1 MADRS
6 MSVGDL
12 LDRGL
17 TAIPIEAASS
27 ITASGSDLAAVI
39 RNATMVASPVA
50 ELADLGAALILVQDP
65 HDVAE
70 AMINGKYAALGG
82 AGGVLGS
89 TAGSLSTA
97 PDGTGWYRHF
107 RFGSIY
113 WHPSVGAHEVHGAIR
128 AKWASL
134 GWERGFLGYPTTDEL
149 VGRDPAAIGRF
160 NRFQGG
166 AICWHPEVDTSIAG
180 LATVSRI
187 PESIAAGPFA
197 RAEPSQPLM
206 RTPSALGAIK
216 DLSVSIATG
225 AESAVDKTSDK
236 EVVGKFAAGSA
247 IDIGELVAVVREDIV
262 LGSANGA
269 HEVHGAIGA
278 HYFAL
283 GGTASFLGYPVT
295 DETGTPDGVGRF
307 NHFQAGSIYWSPGTW
322 AQEVHGL
329 IRDAWASAGWERNA
343 ALGYPITDELIPDRR
358 IGHRHPEHRRKPI
371 LGVPVDLI
379 KMPAEAAGVGFSP
392 LVANVEPIVSTR
404 AISPESAI
412 DASLSIRSRPAR
424 EINARPIEERAGA
437 LDLQI
442 SAIND
447 VIRAL
452 QPSEPGPV
460 PSVNRFGDFE
470 NGVLF
475 WRRGATTARML
486 TPWTVASGG
495 EPMGRSAQEVV
506 DAIWTKIAPALG
518 GMNGVAIDGPSFA
531 GTTGYAWDGAS
542 VRNRR
547 HRVAVTLRG
556 TSSGGSSGGFFGI
569 LNDIASA
576 GSYALVQLE
585 VEAMFSPIERIVTV
599 ALADWRARE
608 FGSINANPP
617 LFRQLHERL
626 DPLLYVPVTLIE
638 IPDTDE
644 QSPIA
649 VLSAKTMVDGAVRLF
664 IEPDDPR
671 FVDAGIAIGGVVRR
685 VGDVQ

>member
-1 MADRS
+1 

-17 TAIPIEAASS
+17 TAIPIETAST
-27 ITASGSDLAAVI
+27 IAASGSDLAAVF
-39 RNATMVASPVA
+39 RNASSMATPTA
-50 ELADLGAALILVQDP
+50 ELADLGAALILVRDP
-65 HDVAE
+65 RDVAE
-70 AMINGKYAALGG
+70 AMINGKYSALGG
-82 AGGVLGS
+82 ASGVLGS

-113 WHPSVGAHEVHGAIR
+113 WHPAVGAHEVHGAIR

-134 GWERGFLGYPTTDEL
+134 GWETGFLGYPTTDQL
-149 VGRDPAAIGRF
+149 VGRDPAAIGAF

-187 PESIAAGPFA
+187 PEALSAGPFA
-197 RAEPSQPLM
+197 RAEASPPLVRM
-206 RTPSALGAIK
+206 PSALGAIK
-216 DLSVSIATG
+216 DLSVSIASG
-225 AESAVDKTSDK
+225 AETTAEGSSGK
-236 EVVGKFAAGSA
+236 EVVGRFAAGSA
-247 IDIGELVAVVREDIV
+247 IDIGELVASLGDDMV
-262 LGSANGA
+262 LGSASGA

-343 ALGYPITDELIPDRR
+343 ALGYPITDEEIPDRR

-371 LGVPVDLI
+371 VGVPVDLI
-379 KMPAEAAGVGFSP
+379 KMPAEAAAVGFSP
-392 LVANVEPIVSTR
+392 LVSNVSPIMSTL
-404 AISPESAI
+404 ST
-412 DASLSIRSRPAR
+412 SLEAKVDTTSSIRSRPVR
-424 EINARPIEERAGA
+424 EVIKNRVEERPSY
-437 LDLQI
+437 LDLDMVGI
-442 SAIND
+442 SD
-447 VIRAL
+447 VIRSL
-452 QPSEPGPV
+452 TPSEPGPV

-475 WRRGATTARML
+475 WRRGATTARAL
-486 TPWTVASGG
+486 TPWTVASDG
-495 EPMGRSAQEVV
+495 EPMSRSAQEVV
-506 DAIWTKIAPALG
+506 DAIWATVGPALG
-518 GMNGVAIDGPSFA
+518 RMSGVSIESHSFA

-547 HRVAVTLRG
+547 HRIAVTVRG
-556 TSSGGSSGGFFGI
+556 ASGGSSGGGIFGAI
-569 LNDIASA
+569 NDISSA
-576 GSYALVQLE
+576 ISFAIVQLE
-585 VEAMFSPIERIVTV
+585 VEAMFSPLERIATIC
-599 ALADWRARE
+599 LADWRVSVS
-608 FGSINANPP
+608 GDIDVM
-617 LFRQLHERL
+617 RQLHERL

-638 IPDTDE
+638 IPDTDSD
-644 QSPIA
+644 SPIA
-649 VLSAKTMVDGAVRLF
+649 VLSAKTMVDGAVRLY

-671 FVDAGIAIGGVVRR
+671 FVDTGFAIGGIARTVR
-685 VGDVQ
+685 DVQ